1 MDQNSGLIKTGNV
14 LASSVVV
21 YVHVWAE
28 ESKAAMGHGKTNT
41 CCTSE
46 FSTNAEL
53 SGLRQQYEV
62 VYFGFT
68 LTLLSVLLPTVAA
81 FCRFL
86 PPKFCCNS
94 MERVVMG
101 DMNRYRNGTSKL
113 KHVQFAECFLVCVC
127 VFRRERERPSSQTSA
142 RQMLHQE

>member
-1 MDQNSGLIKTGNV
+1 MDQNSGLIKTGNA

-28 ESKAAMGHGKTNT
+28 ESKAQVGYGKTNT
-41 CCTSE
+41 SCTSE
-46 FSTNAEL
+46 FSPNAEL

-81 FCRFL
+81 FL
-86 PPKFCCNS
+86 PLSPHQS
-94 MERVVMG
+94 
-101 DMNRYRNGTSKL
+101 
-113 KHVQFAECFLVCVC
+113 FAATVWRGL
-127 VFRRERERPSSQTSA
+127 
-142 RQMLHQE
+142 